1 MAVDMLHLRCEA
13 MVACSD
19 RIPTL
24 AWHIELLSR
33 ALLSTKRADVKR
45 LEVLGIE
52 GSAASMSSQRLMLSG
67 EKA

>member
-13 MVACSD
+13 MAACSD

-24 AWHIELLSR
+24 AWHIHGPKCSAGRQEDKLLPR

-45 LEVLGIE
+45 LEVSGIE
-52 GSAASMSSQRLMLSG
+52 VRR
-67 EKA
+67 